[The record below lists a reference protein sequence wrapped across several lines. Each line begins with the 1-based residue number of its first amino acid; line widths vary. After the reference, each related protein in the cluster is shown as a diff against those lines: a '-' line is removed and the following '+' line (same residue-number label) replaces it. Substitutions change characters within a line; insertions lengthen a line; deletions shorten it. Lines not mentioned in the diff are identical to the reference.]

1 MALIGADFSGGLGRR
16 LYAPSNPAGLV
27 WALVFAVLLVVINQ
41 LLQGVFGIIS
51 AKTIVNGDLHS
62 PADLIKG
69 YMIGLFPA
77 SVLTALCAWVLT
89 KFKGGQPAEVLN
101 LRRPELGGLGW
112 VLLIG
117 GFLVS
122 LYGLIIVIVMVLDV
136 DLAQYTPGESGDNS
150 SSVGIVK
157 QAMFDIAHDPRLFLL
172 VLPSVVLGAPLAE
185 EFIFRGQL
193 FSALSQSRAGMLGAT
208 LITSALWAVMHITE
222 TWLSIGLIFVMGL
235 VFGYLLYRFGS
246 LWITLACHAVWNT
259 IYSLAIFGS
268 IQT

>member
-89 KFKGGQPAEVLN
+89 KFKGGKPAEVLN

-122 LYGLIIVIVMVLDV
+122 LYGLIIVIVMVLGI
-136 DLAQYTPGESGDNS
+136 DLAQ
-150 SSVGIVK
+150 
-157 QAMFDIAHDPRLFLL
+157 
-172 VLPSVVLGAPLAE
+172 
-185 EFIFRGQL
+185 
-193 FSALSQSRAGMLGAT
+193 
-208 LITSALWAVMHITE
+208 
-222 TWLSIGLIFVMGL
+222 
-235 VFGYLLYRFGS
+235 
-246 LWITLACHAVWNT
+246 
-259 IYSLAIFGS
+259 
-268 IQT
+268 